1 MLLAGST
8 RFLSLEVSRGGRP
21 AAAKQQPPPLPTQWR
36 QRAPYAFVSRVSRV
50 YRAGVRTLLGSHTGS
65 PGAREPPHRRLRTPR
80 ARRTQKAAQSQDRP
94 ASASL
99 RPHGPTHPH
108 KQQFPD
114 PSAQFP
120 VALFGHFPRRA
131 AAKAGRRARAR
142 SQPVQAGKHTHT
154 PRQAL
159 PSQQPS
165 GRKVGQQSKQARTRA
180 RPAHH
185 ARPLLNRWLP
195 THSFPQRVAAR
206 TYSTSPAQ
214 AHALVGCTAS
224 HRPRHT
230 NERPRAQAVR
240 TIPAEAGSARQ
251 RIGVSFPCDKRR
263 GTRPPNPTP
272 GRSPRPRAKH
282 GNVELAPW
290 PHWNLRLGCPD
301 ADSASTGP
309 QAPFGQNPRS
319 YPPCPTD
326 CRMIYLR
333 FMVDSSAYI
342 WKNTPWPGLPG
353 LAVHNYK
360 IFGR

>member
-8 RFLSLEVSRGGRP
+8 RFLSLEVSRGGQARRH
-21 AAAKQQPPPLPTQWR
+21 PPPTQWR

-65 PGAREPPHRRLRTPR
+65 PGAREPPRRRLRTPR
-80 ARRTQKAAQSQDRP
+80 GRRTQKAAQSQDRP

-142 SQPVQAGKHTHT
+142 SQPVQAGNTHTH

-165 GRKVGQQSKQARTRA
+165 GRKVGQQSKQARMRA
-180 RPAHH
+180 RPAHR

-263 GTRPPNPTP
+263 GTRPPQSNTGSVTTPT
-272 GRSPRPRAKH
+272 G
-282 GNVELAPW
+282 
-290 PHWNLRLGCPD
+290 
-301 ADSASTGP
+301 
-309 QAPFGQNPRS
+309 QAR
-319 YPPCPTD
+319 
-326 CRMIYLR
+326 
-333 FMVDSSAYI
+333 
-342 WKNTPWPGLPG
+342 
-353 LAVHNYK
+353 
-360 IFGR
+360 